1 MFDSARI
8 IESALMF
15 MVRANDRKAII
26 CLWCTNDRKAIMF
39 NSVRI
44 IESAL
49 MFMVRA
55 NDGSALMF
63 NNI

>member
-1 MFDSARI
+1 
-8 IESALMF
+8 
-15 MVRANDRKAII
+15 
-26 CLWCTNDRKAIMF
+26 MF

-63 NNI
+63 IVRANDESARMMKVR

>member
-26 CLWCTNDRKAIMF
+26 W
-39 NSVRI
+39 
-44 IESAL
+44 
-49 MFMVRA
+49 FMVHE
-55 NDGSALMF
+55 
-63 NNI
+63 